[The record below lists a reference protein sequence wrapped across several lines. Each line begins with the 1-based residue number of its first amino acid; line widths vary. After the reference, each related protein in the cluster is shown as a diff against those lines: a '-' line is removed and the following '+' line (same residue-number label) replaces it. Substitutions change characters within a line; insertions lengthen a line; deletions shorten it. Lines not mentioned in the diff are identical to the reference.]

1 MQLVARLHEEI
12 ARGPIAAALAVRDA
26 VAADAAAAAAIADNG
41 ELDMPIR
48 VAALLAIAVVAQD
61 GVSVPDAAVVALED
75 DLLVDAV
82 IERDA
87 SSAITG
93 IVDAAGERVSERVRR
108 YLALRLKAAGA
119 TGMHVASLLVA
130 AEDLDGAVR
139 AALPSLDAALLERAD
154 DETIVRALAAV
165 VADWARARPAFGD
178 LLAVALPTEL
188 RTLLGRAV
196 QEVAPD
202 VERLVD
208 ALR

>member
-12 ARGPIAAALAVRDA
+12 ARGPIAAALAVREVVATDA
-26 VAADAAAAAAIADNG
+26 SAAAAIADNA